1 METKRAIS
9 DEVRKEI
16 EAQFPRFPY
25 KLAACIEA
33 LNIIQENNR
42 WISDEAV
49 KELAELLEMTKEG
62 VDSVAT
68 FYSMVYREPVGRHV
82 IHVCDSVSCWVM
94 GYEQIYEHLQKKL
107 GLIYGQTSPDDRF
120 TLLPIICLGTCDH
133 APALLVDK
141 DLHQD
146 LTIEK
151 LDGLLENY
159 K

>member
-1 METKRAIS
+1 MESQNAIS
-9 DEVRKEI
+9 ETVRKEI
-16 EAQFPRFPY
+16 EAQFSRFPY
-25 KLAACIEA
+25 KQAACIEA
-33 LNIIQENNR
+33 LNIVQVNNR

-49 KELAELLEMTKEG
+49 AELAEILEMTKEG

-68 FYSMVYREPVGRHV
+68 FYSMVYRQPVGRHI

-94 GYEQIYEHLQKKL
+94 GYEQINDHLQKKL
-107 GLIYGQTSPDDRF
+107 GLKHGETTSDDRF
-120 TLLPIICLGTCDH
+120 TLLPINCLGTCDH

-146 LTIEK
+146 ITIEK
-151 LDGLLENY
+151 LNDLLEKY